1 MILRELAE
9 RYSALE
15 AVDKSDFQ
23 RSARILQSMWR
34 AEQGY
39 EIGELKTKSGS
50 RLLGSRLVMP
60 WAQDKLANY
69 LSDTIKCVVGD
80 EVMDPVKSKGKLYG
94 KPRIFNDLL
103 SSQPLCFNLFAELQR
118 DLPLLRMS

>member
-1 MILRELAE
+1 MTLRELAK

-39 EIGELKTKSGS
+39 EIGELKTKRFKAFRVQIGHA
-50 RLLGSRLVMP
+50 LGARE
-60 WAQDKLANY
+60 
-69 LSDTIKCVVGD
+69 T
-80 EVMDPVKSKGKLYG
+80 
-94 KPRIFNDLL
+94 R
-103 SSQPLCFNLFAELQR
+103 
-118 DLPLLRMS
+118 

>member
-1 MILRELAE
+1 MTLRELAK

-39 EIGELKTKSGS
+39 EIGELKTRSGS
-50 RLLGSRLVMP
+50 KPLGSRLFMPRRKRPAPITSATPSKMLYVM
-60 WAQDKLANY
+60 
-69 LSDTIKCVVGD
+69 
-80 EVMDPVKSKGKLYG
+80 
-94 KPRIFNDLL
+94 R
-103 SSQPLCFNLFAELQR
+103 
-118 DLPLLRMS
+118 